1 MNFSEKLLHLR
12 KREGLSQEDLAAHL
26 EVSRQA
32 VSRWEMGTAL
42 PDVPNLLRI
51 SKRFD
56 VTVDSLL
63 DDSDPEIPAM
73 TGSGTDRHAEQKRQA
88 AVLLLIGVQ
97 ALAGLCGLVGWII
110 QSEIPIWIGLAL
122 NLAGI
127 VAFEAG
133 LLRSFGIRAVQDCRK
148 LFYRISVWFF
158 AYSPV
163 RMAMTALWRLY
174 PRPHPAFLE
183 QGSTLTV
190 YLLICAFLF
199 VRLAAASSTK
209 GQKET
214 PPVNHAG
221 G

>member
-73 TGSGTDRHAEQKRQA
+73 TGSGTDQHAEQKQQA

-97 ALAGLCGLVGWII
+97 ALAGLCGLVGWTL
-110 QSEIPIWIGLAL
+110 QSEIPIWIGLAF
-122 NLAGI
+122 NLVGI

-133 LLRSFGIRAVQDCRK
+133 LLRFFGIRAVQDCRK

-163 RMAMTALWRLY
+163 RMAMTALWRPY
-174 PRPHPAFLE
+174 PRPRPAFLE
-183 QGSTLTV
+183 QGSVLAV

-199 VRLAAASSTK
+199 VRLAAASSAK
-209 GQKET
+209 KQKEI